1 MYNNGVRL
9 QNIQTIDHDISI
21 IQYVIPLT
29 LRTIRTQIDREYSK
43 KIHIKNIN
51 AFKFERSNRI

>member
-9 QNIQTIDHDISI
+9 KNIQTIDHDISI

-29 LRTIRTQIDREYSK
+29 LRTIRTQIKSIGNTAK
-43 KIHIKNIN
+43 KFTH
-51 AFKFERSNRI
+51 

>member
-43 KIHIKNIN
+43 KITHQKYKCIQI
-51 AFKFERSNRI
+51 